1 MTSAPTVTVEAA
13 LGVPKDTDF
22 VLDDPVKGVLDG
34 ATYVL
39 ASGYSTVT
47 SDATGVTITRGRTSR
62 LWDAMDAGRCMVILN
77 NEDRDYDPAYL
88 FSPYRDRLRPGR
100 GVRISANDRPIF
112 TGHVEDFGLDYQV
125 SGRSTAAMAATDA
138 LGSLGQS
145 HTSQTMTPT
154 PSNRCEQSRSSPH
167 LSTSA
172 ADSSP
177 TR

>member
-77 NEDRDYDPAYL
+77 NEDRDEVDWP
-88 FSPYRDRLRPGR
+88 DRKS
-100 GVRISANDRPIF
+100 V
-112 TGHVEDFGLDYQV
+112 V
-125 SGRSTAAMAATDA
+125 
-138 LGSLGQS
+138 
-145 HTSQTMTPT
+145 
-154 PSNRCEQSRSSPH
+154 
-167 LSTSA
+167 
-172 ADSSP
+172 
-177 TR
+177 